1 MRALII
7 ADELFARR
15 ENAMLARLE
24 VGMTG
29 EGVRV
34 VQAIPE
40 RGLPPAA
47 ADAFS
52 QAVTYADTGMP
63 FTLSLRAARVVS
75 AVRSLGDGEGGID
88 VVHVLGGSAW
98 PLGVQVARRFEAP
111 LALEVWRGG
120 LVGRARR
127 LGATPGVRTA
137 FFAPDRE
144 IERELHSAGF
154 ASRTPLIPWGVHL
167 PAAPNDVLS
176 PDRAPTIMLAGA
188 GRDTR
193 AFAAAFDAIIQLMR
207 RREGLMLF
215 ADAEGVQRA
224 GVWHVAREQ
233 GMLKSVS
240 LLDDMDAHRELVLRG
255 DFLVQPDARG
265 EHRTIFLDAMAH
277 GMAVVAARDPL
288 LGWLIDGQTARL
300 VDPHDARAWE
310 TALGALLDDPASA
323 RALGASA
330 RQYVREH
337 HRASSQIVAVLA
349 AYEALRTPEAIPF
362 DERAGAVR

>member
-1 MRALII
+1 MRVLII

-52 QAVTYADTGMP
+52 QAVTYADKGMP
-63 FTLSLRAARVVS
+63 FTLNLRAAGVVS
-75 AVRSLGDGEGGID
+75 AVRALSDPEAGID

-98 PLGVQVARRFEAP
+98 SLGVQVARRFDAP

-120 LVGRARR
+120 LVARARR
-127 LGATPGVRTA
+127 LGAAPGVRTA

-144 IERELHSAGF
+144 IERDLHAAGF
-154 ASRTPLIPWGVHL
+154 AARTRMIPWGVHL
-167 PAAPNDVLS
+167 PAVPNDLLS
-176 PDRAPTIMLAGA
+176 PGRAPTIMLAGA

-193 AFAAAFDAIIQLMR
+193 AFTAAFEAIVRLMSR
-207 RREGLMLF
+207 HEGLMLF
-215 ADAEGVQRA
+215 ADAEGVRRA
-224 GVWHVAREQ
+224 GVWRFAREQ
-233 GMLKSVS
+233 GVLQSVS

-255 DFLVQPDARG
+255 DILVYPDARG
-265 EHRTIFLDAMAH
+265 EHRTVFLDAMAH
-277 GMAVVAARDPL
+277 GMVVVAARDPL
-288 LGWLIDGQTARL
+288 LGWLIDAQTARL
-300 VDPHDARAWE
+300 VDPHDAGAWE
-310 TALGALLDDPASA
+310 VALAAMLDDPAAA

-337 HRASSQIVAVLA
+337 HRASGQIVGVLA
-349 AYEALRTPEAIPF
+349 AYEALQTPEAIPF